1 MIGSCA
7 KGPVGRLVLPGLIG
21 IALLV
26 TACTGTGAVSGSGAT
41 QAAPGRVREL
51 ASIGTLREAFNAD
64 AGAPRLVL
72 LVSPT

>member
-21 IALLV
+21 LALLV
-26 TACTGTGAVSGSGAT
+26 TACTGSEAVSGSGAT
-41 QAAPGRVREL
+41 QAFARVQEL

-64 AGAPRLVL
+64 AGATRLIL

>member
-7 KGPVGRLVLPGLIG
+7 KDPVGRLVLPGLIG
-21 IALLV
+21 LALLV
-26 TACTGTGAVSGSGAT
+26 TACTGSEAVSGSGAT
-41 QAAPGRVREL
+41 PAPFARVQEL
-51 ASIGTLREAFNAD
+51 ASIGTLREAFIAD